1 MSNDYNKNFAKDI
14 EKILKYSIIIFET
27 LVFQVTEFQS
37 EMLVIK
43 DY

>member
-1 MSNDYNKNFAKDI
+1 MSNDYKKNFAKDI

-27 LVFQVTEFQS
+27 LVFQVTEFQR

>member
-14 EKILKYSIIIFET
+14 EKIFKYSIIIFET
-27 LVFQVTEFQS
+27 LVFQVTEFQC

>member
-1 MSNDYNKNFAKDI
+1 MSNDYKKKFTKDI
-14 EKILKYSIIIFET
+14 EKILKYSIIIIET
-27 LVFQVTEFQS
+27 LVFQVTESQC